1 MNYVKRKVMNTQ
13 SSLFPNY
20 QYFIIIY
27 SWGYFYFIY
36 MVKISYNVVLLHTF
50 SQWLVQWYH
59 VDLHPVKWQMM

>member
-27 SWGYFYFIY
+27 SWGYFYLFYPYGEDI
-36 MVKISYNVVLLHTF
+36 I
-50 SQWLVQWYH
+50 
-59 VDLHPVKWQMM
+59 